1 MTYEVRG
8 YEVTIG
14 RTKYTYNNSLAVSL
28 ETTSL
33 EPFAVIT
40 VCIDISDTCKK
51 DCAFVDTNN
60 CSWVEEFLTD
70 NKLATLTYKIGQSGF
85 CIYPEYEF
93 DLEKIK
99 GESK

>member
-51 DCAFVDTNN
+51 DCAFVDVNN
-60 CSWVEEFLTD
+60 CPWAEKFLTE
-70 NKLATLTYKIGQSGF
+70 NKLAEPTGRIGYSGF
-85 CIYPEYEF
+85 CSYPEYKF
-93 DLEKIK
+93 NLELIPKLK
-99 GESK
+99 